1 MQRNFQPLD
10 IQLKKIEDIADEL
23 HTLCAEVYGN
33 NSEIETLALMIVGRA
48 FAAHCDSLTMMQG
61 SDE

>member
-10 IQLKKIEDIADEL
+10 IQLKKIEDMADEL
-23 HTLCAEVYGN
+23 HTLCVEVYGN

-48 FAAHCDSLTMMQG
+48 FAAHCDSLMLMQ
-61 SDE
+61 SNEE